1 MNPRKIFELILKLL
15 FLVIIISFIVLNP
28 LSNFYGMNVEFFVLI
43 LFFLFILDIYLL
55 FVLYAATVTYLD
67 KNTKQMLIAGSTI
80 TFVLSLI
87 FMILGIALNN
97 AIFIVLMVLIGLPSM
112 LGFSAYLRSKRGS
125 TKSDYDDII

>member
-1 MNPRKIFELILKLL
+1 MKVELIV
-15 FLVIIISFIVLNP
+15 LV
-28 LSNFYGMNVEFFVLI
+28 

-55 FVLYAATVTYLD
+55 FVLYAATVSYLD
-67 KNTKQMLIAGSTI
+67 KRTKEMLIAGSTI

-87 FMILGIALNN
+87 FLILGITTDN

-125 TKSDYDDII
+125 TKSQYDDII

>member
-28 LSNFYGMNVEFFVLI
+28 LSRIYGMKVELIVLV

-55 FVLYAATVTYLD
+55 FVLYAATVSYLD
-67 KNTKQMLIAGSTI
+67 KRTKEMLIAGSTI

-87 FMILGIALNN
+87 FLILGITTDN

-125 TKSDYDDII
+125 TKSQYDDII